1 MFKDF
6 LYNAKHTFLL
16 VFKIYAPIVL
26 LFHVM
31 ENWHK
36 FSVIHIVIYSALVAA
51 LFVIVFYDFIKPI
64 WKSSAKHR
72 QSLENSI

>member
-6 LYNAKHTFLL
+6 LYNTKHTFLL
-16 VFKIYAPIVL
+16 VFKIYAPMVL
-26 LFHVM
+26 LFHIM
-31 ENWHK
+31 ENWQK
-36 FSVIHIVIYSALVAA
+36 FSVFHVVLYSALAAA

-64 WKSSAKHR
+64 WKSSANHN